1 MLVWPFGG
9 MRERRVEIR
18 LGDPQFPYFRVES
31 RSLGG
36 PPILSKV
43 IKQIS
48 CKLDLRRNTSLLPGQ
63 VLPTGLA
70 AAYPAGPGPA
80 TPA

>member
-1 MLVWPFGG
+1 M
-9 MRERRVEIR
+9 RVEIK
-18 LGDPQFPYFRVES
+18 LGDHQFPYFRVEKPKPG
-31 RSLGG
+31 RF

-48 CKLDLRRNTSLLPGQ
+48 CKLDLRRNTSYLPGQ

-80 TPA
+80 NPA